1 MRIIKEHF
9 SKLQVFVW
17 APLNYPVNQD
27 DDGYSSTS
35 SSGFSIGSCTEEE
48 EYSFDKTER
57 YAFAMFEAVPALHMF
72 ISYRKGPCY
81 VWRRIGPA
89 PAPAPAPASA
99 PTPRDDSDESES
111 GNPGPEQPEPKP
123 EPVSRPVLK
132 RTWLSIPLSEDT
144 FRAVDP
150 DQPIDLFVSNVPYG
164 PPLAAPR
171 IINIYNAPIVPP
183 VSRSAKTFQE
193 L

>member
-1 MRIIKEHF
+1 M
-9 SKLQVFVW
+9 S
-17 APLNYPVNQD
+17 
-27 DDGYSSTS
+27 S
-35 SSGFSIGSCTEEE
+35 SSGFSIDSCTEDE

-57 YAFAMFEAVPALHMF
+57 YAFAMFEAVPALRMF
-72 ISYRKGPCY
+72 ISYRKGPCH

-89 PAPAPAPASA
+89 APAPAP
-99 PTPRDDSDESES
+99 RDSDESES
-111 GNPGPEQPEPKP
+111 GNHPGDEAGP
-123 EPVSRPVLK
+123 RPVLK

-150 DQPIDLFVSNVPYG
+150 DQPIDLFVSNVPHG
-164 PPLAAPR
+164 PPLAARR
-171 IINIYNAPIVPP
+171 IIKIYNAPIVPP